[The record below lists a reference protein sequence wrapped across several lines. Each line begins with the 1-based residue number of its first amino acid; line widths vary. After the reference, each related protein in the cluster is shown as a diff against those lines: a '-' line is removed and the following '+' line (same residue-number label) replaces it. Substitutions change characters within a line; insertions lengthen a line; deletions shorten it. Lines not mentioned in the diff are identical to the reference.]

1 MYEIVFSRQAR
12 KDAAKLA
19 KCHLKKQA
27 LTILGILAANPFQ
40 TPPRYEPLCGELAGC
55 FSRRINL
62 QHRIVYEV
70 FAEVKKILVLRMW
83 THYGE

>member
-1 MYEIVFSRQAR
+1 MYEIVYSQRAL
-12 KDAAKLA
+12 KDAQKLA
-19 KCHLKKQA
+19 KSHLKKQVQA
-27 LTILGILAANPFQ
+27 ILELMTVDPFQ
-40 TPPRYEPLCGELAGC
+40 TPPRYESLCGELAGC

-70 FAEVKKILVLRMW
+70 FTDEKKVLVLRMW